1 MSVCLACVWCG
12 SGVGDD
18 DSSRCVLRG
27 ASSLL
32 TNLRVL
38 SLGAPH
44 RAATENESREPRH
57 ASARAP
63 IGAPRTENPLPSPP
77 PINDLCIA
85 GRVGHASV
93 HALAAPVLGDC
104 WGSGMNVR
112 CVVKEF
118 LEKPIAEIR
127 GRRIQCWLFLRLL
140 RRCSHCTQRRERC
153 RQQHTR
159 SGGRRFGPDWRPLP
173 PLLCRS

>member
-1 MSVCLACVWCG
+1 MSVCLAFVWRG

-18 DSSRCVLRG
+18 EIGTRCVLSQVTSELKCLVCGHNGKRRDTVTVRG
-27 ASSLL
+27 
-32 TNLRVL
+32 
-38 SLGAPH
+38 H
-44 RAATENESREPRH
+44 RRE
-57 ASARAP
+57 
-63 IGAPRTENPLPSPP
+63 PRTENPLPSPP
-77 PINDLCIA
+77 PINGLCIV
-85 GRVGHASV
+85 GCVGHASV
-93 HALAAPVLGDC
+93 QCDGGPLVLSCLGDRRF
-104 WGSGMNVR
+104 SR
-112 CVVKEF
+112 CVDKANF
-118 LEKPIAEIR
+118 SRSRCIAEIR